1 MGDRKP
7 VEGGFFKFLYN
18 SDTGEVMGRT
28 GMSWRK
34 LYLSIKFYFLFDL
47 FVASR

>member
-34 LYLSIKFYFLFDL
+34 YLSNKFYFRFDL
-47 FVASR
+47 FVSSR